1 MRGRRDRIRSTAMWL
16 YTDGAGKVVNQ
27 PSDAKGERSC
37 MNYLH
42 VRIKQ

>member
-1 MRGRRDRIRSTAMWL
+1 MWL

-27 PSDAKGERSC
+27 RPIRKANARA